1 MEFKEFD
8 LAPEILQTIEEK
20 GYTAPTP
27 IQQQAIPALLSGED
41 LLGCAQT
48 GTGKTAAFAL
58 PILQKLF
65 ASWDYKHQIRALI
78 LTPTRELALQIYENF
93 LDYGKHLPLRCCVI
107 FGGVS
112 QNPQTQQLKEGVDVL
127 IATPGRL
134 LDLMGQG
141 FISLKHTEYYVLD
154 EADRM
159 LDMGFLPDV
168 RRITGKLPQDR
179 QTMLFSATMPPEI
192 ARLAQKLLHNPVEIN
207 VSPVSRP
214 VELIAQ
220 RVYLVDKGNK
230 SKLLAH
236 LIHTLPIPQALVFVR
251 TKHGADRVARHLN
264 REGITAQA
272 IHGDKTQ
279 NNRQRALQ
287 NFKDWKIQ
295 VLVATDIAARGID
308 IEEMP
313 YVINYDMPS
322 EPETYVHRIGRTGRA
337 GAAGTAISFC
347 DEEEKA
353 ILRDV
358 EMVIGE
364 LCARPQSAEKPA
376 PAPEKGQRRHSQSPS
391 PGQEGGKTRP
401 GPGAGFRHGREK
413 AGRGAVPGAQAPP
426 QKKTEK
432 ALFCLLHPQPGIVTW
447 GSSPSHA

>member
-1 MEFKEFD
+1 MEFKKFD
-8 LAPEILQTIEEK
+8 LAPEILHAIEEK

-65 ASWDYKHQIRALI
+65 ACWDYKHQIRALI

-264 REGITAQA
+264 REG
-272 IHGDKTQ
+272 H
-279 NNRQRALQ
+279 
-287 NFKDWKIQ
+287 
-295 VLVATDIAARGID
+295 
-308 IEEMP
+308 
-313 YVINYDMPS
+313 
-322 EPETYVHRIGRTGRA
+322 HRH
-337 GAAGTAISFC
+337 C
-347 DEEEKA
+347 
-353 ILRDV
+353 
-358 EMVIGE
+358 
-364 LCARPQSAEKPA
+364 
-376 PAPEKGQRRHSQSPS
+376 
-391 PGQEGGKTRP
+391 RP
-401 GPGAGFRHGREK
+401 GH
-413 AGRGAVPGAQAPP
+413 
-426 QKKTEK
+426 
-432 ALFCLLHPQPGIVTW
+432 
-447 GSSPSHA
+447 